1 MMSKF
6 TVEQLVQCEV
16 RVWYTV
22 EALSH
27 NDALALVARDMCPT
41 SRSEEGVFKDY
52 EIITDGNIISTEIK
66 EAK

>member
-1 MMSKF
+1 MSKF

-22 EALSH
+22 EAPTH

-41 SRSEEGVFKDY
+41 SLSDEGVFKDY
-52 EIITDGNIISTEIK
+52 EILTDGNVIRTEIK
-66 EAK
+66 EVK